1 MPRSQVGGSGLAA
14 VRGVSGPVRGAASE
28 QGVTNVPRERGAD
41 SCSGIG
47 VPERCA
53 LRGDPRTI
61 RGYTRAIPLHNRHK
75 AFAFNTNV
83 PTRTGEAGEVW
94 ASAAASFACGHS
106 DMGKILRA
114 MQSPGLD

>member
-1 MPRSQVGGSGLAA
+1 MPRESGGD
-14 VRGVSGPVRGAASE
+14 GVSGM
-28 QGVTNVPRERGAD
+28 
-41 SCSGIG
+41 G

-53 LRGDPRTI
+53 LRGAPRTI
-61 RGYTRAIPLHNRHK
+61 QGYTRAIPLHNRHK

-106 DMGKILRA
+106 DIGQGSESDAVTGPRLNG
-114 MQSPGLD
+114 QGTPPGQHRRRN

>member
-14 VRGVSGPVRGAASE
+14 VRGVSGPVRRAAFAQGA
-28 QGVTNVPRERGAD
+28 TNVPREREAD
-41 SCSGIG
+41 RCSGLG

-53 LRGDPRTI
+53 LRDVPRTNQ
-61 RGYTRAIPLHNRHK
+61 GYTRAIPLHNRHK
-75 AFAFNTNV
+75 AFAVNTNV

-94 ASAAASFACGHS
+94 VSAAASFACGHS
-106 DMGKILRA
+106 DVGTILRA

>member
-1 MPRSQVGGSGLAA
+1 MPRSKVGGSGLSA
-14 VRGVSGPVRGAASE
+14 VRGVSGPVRRSVFEQGAA
-28 QGVTNVPRERGAD
+28 NVPRESGAD
-41 SCSGIG
+41 GVSGMG

-53 LRGDPRTI
+53 LRGAPRTI
-61 RGYTRAIPLHNRHK
+61 QGYTRAIPLHNRHK

-106 DMGKILRA
+106 DIGKVLRA

>member
-14 VRGVSGPVRGAASE
+14 VRGGSGPGRRAAFGH
-28 QGVTNVPRERGAD
+28 GVTNVPREKGAVG
-41 SCSGIG
+41 CSGMG

-53 LRGDPRTI
+53 TDGDPRTI
-61 RGYTRAIPLHNRHK
+61 QGYTRAIPLHNRHK
-75 AFAFNTNV
+75 AFAFTTNV

-106 DMGKILRA
+106 DLGKILTA
-114 MQSPGLD
+114 MQSRGLD